1 MSQNVE
7 SPAPQ
12 PSTAQASAERLSEAA
27 SPQAAPF
34 FARYLETLPRV
45 ATGLRA
51 GRRA

>member
-1 MSQNVE
+1 MSKNAE
-7 SPAPQ
+7 NPAPQ
-12 PSTAQASAERLSEAA
+12 PSTTQAPARPLDAA
-27 SPQAAPF
+27 APQAAPF